1 MILRILSVSFWT
13 IPVVVFRF
21 WPRQTNAI
29 TFNGEMQLLLHKFFV
44 LAKFDCSFCWLN
56 FPMYAC
62 YSVCLLLLGFF
73 FFFLPPVFYTEHKSF
88 WCGLCL
94 FDNSHLVSSFRCI
107 FFQPLYA
114 FHFDTGVND
123 FTYPLFLFFLPSLF
137 ICQLMEIL
145 FGKLPEI
152 KTFFR
157 WRGFKFFS

>member
-73 FFFLPPVFYTEHKSF
+73 FFFCRQSSIQNIKAFGVDFAFLIILIWFPRLGVFFSNRFTHSISIRESMI
-88 WCGLCL
+88 
-94 FDNSHLVSSFRCI
+94 SHIHYFCFFFLV
-107 FFQPLYA
+107 
-114 FHFDTGVND
+114 
-123 FTYPLFLFFLPSLF
+123 FLFAN
-137 ICQLMEIL
+137 
-145 FGKLPEI
+145 
-152 KTFFR
+152 
-157 WRGFKFFS
+157 